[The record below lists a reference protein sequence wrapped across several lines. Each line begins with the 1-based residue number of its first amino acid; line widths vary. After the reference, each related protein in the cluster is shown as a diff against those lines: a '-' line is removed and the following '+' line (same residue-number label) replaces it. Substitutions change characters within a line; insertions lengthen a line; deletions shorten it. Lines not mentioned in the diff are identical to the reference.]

1 MKLSTILAVLAV
13 ALVACITCTGC
24 NELKASAK
32 PVAPNAA
39 QTNSLQAADVA
50 IGKVSSKL
58 DDLQASVG
66 GVQLIATT
74 IQETAVATRENTEAL
89 RMDLAPKVDNID
101 RNVADVLDVVGKI
114 AEQLGPGTDA
124 IPHKAAPAKAAPVPV
139 PIDAPPNEQA
149 DRHTAVD
156 DFDKRLDA
164 VKDKL
169 RSMGDSIREMRED
182 GSVAYIT
189 TPTGETLSVK
199 DFIDQNFKGRIW
211 SHPGRTIDDELAR
224 HGVGGDVIALD
235 VKVKE
240 KLHSAIHE
248 RDAQREKEAARLR
261 TADQAVVKERTVVR
275 GPVQSCPG
283 GNCPVPQLRAYSGT
297 MLVTP
302 RDARKAARGR

>member
-1 MKLSTILAVLAV
+1 MKTIAILAFALLAGCEGAKDFMGKQGV
-13 ALVACITCTGC
+13 AKNIRQASPVVAQ
-24 NELKASAK
+24 
-32 PVAPNAA
+32 P
-39 QTNSLQAADVA
+39 NSLQAADVA

-74 IQETAVATRENTEAL
+74 IHETAVATRENTEAL
-89 RMDLAPKVDNID
+89 RMDIGPKVDNID

-124 IPHKAAPAKAAPVPV
+124 VPHKAAPAKAAPVPV
-139 PIDAPPNEQA
+139 PIDAPPNDQA
-149 DRHTAVD
+149 DRHTAAAGVPTLR
-156 DFDKRLDA
+156 FDGRT
-164 VKDKL
+164 V
-169 RSMGDSIREMRED
+169 
-182 GSVAYIT
+182 T
-189 TPTGETLSVK
+189 
-199 DFIDQNFKGRIW
+199 IDEFLTEHFKGRIW

-224 HGVGGDVIALD
+224 HGVGGDVLALD

-248 RDAQREKEAARLR
+248 REAARLR

>member
-1 MKLSTILAVLAV
+1 MKTIAILAFALLAGCEGAKDFMGKQGV
-13 ALVACITCTGC
+13 AKNIRQASPVVAQ
-24 NELKASAK
+24 
-32 PVAPNAA
+32 P
-39 QTNSLQAADVA
+39 NSLQAADVA

-74 IQETAVATRENTEAL
+74 IHETAVATRENTEAL

-124 IPHKAAPAKAAPVPV
+124 VPHKAAPAKAAPVPV
-139 PIDAPPNEQA
+139 PIDAPPNDQA
-149 DRHTAVD
+149 DRHTAKAGVPTLQ
-156 DFDKRLDA
+156 FDGRT
-164 VKDKL
+164 V
-169 RSMGDSIREMRED
+169 
-182 GSVAYIT
+182 T
-189 TPTGETLSVK
+189 
-199 DFIDQNFKGRIW
+199 IDEFLAENFRGRIW

-224 HGVGGDVIALD
+224 HGVGGDVLALD

-248 RDAQREKEAARLR
+248 REAARLR

-302 RDARKAARGR
+302 RDARKAARGK